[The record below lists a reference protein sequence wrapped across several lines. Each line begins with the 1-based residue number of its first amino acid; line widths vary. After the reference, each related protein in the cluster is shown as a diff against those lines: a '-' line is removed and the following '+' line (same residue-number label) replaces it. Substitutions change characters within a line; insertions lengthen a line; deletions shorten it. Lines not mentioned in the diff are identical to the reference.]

1 MTVSIYIHINS
12 VRGFTFFHTLSSIN
26 ACEFFDDGR
35 SDQCDV
41 IVVLI
46 CFSLIISDAE
56 HLVTCFLAI
65 YMSSLE
71 KCLVR
76 SSAQVLIEFLFFFYI
91 ELYELFVYFGD

>member
-1 MTVSIYIHINS
+1 MTVSICIHTNS
-12 VRGFTFFHTLSSIN
+12 VRGFPFFHTLSSIN
-26 ACEFFDDGR
+26 VCEFFDDGH

-41 IVVLI
+41 TVVLI

-56 HLVTCFLAI
+56 HLVTCLLAI

-76 SSAQVLIEFLFFFYI
+76 SSAQVLIEFHFFYI
-91 ELYELFVYFGD
+91 ELYELFV